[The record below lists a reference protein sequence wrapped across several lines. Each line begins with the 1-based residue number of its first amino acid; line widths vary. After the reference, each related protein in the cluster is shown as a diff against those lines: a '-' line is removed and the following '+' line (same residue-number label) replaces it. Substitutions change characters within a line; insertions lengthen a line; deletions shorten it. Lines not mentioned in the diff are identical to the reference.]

1 MSAEVPEKVL
11 FVCKT
16 TVLAF
21 LQVLCPRADVQ
32 IYQTLHE
39 QSIAPQAARRYA
51 SADGSSTVVKI
62 AADLRPSADASAHL
76 WWPAVAK
83 MQAASVRRANSLG
96 SCVMGQTDGRT
107 ERQTDGTRCCIMP
120 PHGRGHNKQQQ

>member
-16 TVLAF
+16 TVIAF
-21 LQVLCPRADVQ
+21 LQVLCPRAGLLTFKFR
-32 IYQTLHE
+32 QTLHE
-39 QSIAPQAARRYA
+39 QSIAPEAARRYA
-51 SADGSSTVVKI
+51 PADGSSTVVKI
-62 AADLRPSADASAHL
+62 AADLRPSADASAYL

-107 ERQTDGTRCCIMP
+107 ARQAERGTA
-120 PHGRGHNKQQQ
+120 